1 VAQPGRALGSGPRG
15 RRFKSFRPD
24 QHLLRAPGF
33 PGVFLVRLSRT
44 FDRTAPRSTSPSIA
58 NLAAFSVD
66 RRYCTESS
74 ACPVPRS
81 RHAASLDR
89 GVARRSSP
97 HCRNRPLPV
106 SSDPSSD
113 ARRSQQSDGLES
125 GCHAV
130 RSLARIV
137 RGVSIPT
144 PDRFPVAAQGSLAGV
159 SSTPAGRPVPTSGRW
174 RSPDH
179 RRRGTDRCWYDPYL
193 PSRGIRLPCHSES
206 GRGRFSHVSHRSY
219 RKHRLKRAREDAE
232 D

>member
-1 VAQPGRALGSGPRG
+1 LYGCLARAAIY
-15 RRFKSFRPD
+15 F
-24 QHLLRAPGF
+24 
-33 PGVFLVRLSRT
+33 T
-44 FDRTAPRSTSPSIA
+44 FDCQPS
-58 NLAAFSVD
+58 AFSVD

-137 RGVSIPT
+137 RGASIPT
-144 PDRFPVAAQGSLAGV
+144 PDRSPVAAQGSLAGV

-179 RRRGTDRCWYDPYL
+179 RRRGTDRCWY
-193 PSRGIRLPCHSES
+193 
-206 GRGRFSHVSHRSY
+206 
-219 RKHRLKRAREDAE
+219 
-232 D
+232 